1 MWVDYNVSP
10 IWNFHSAAGQHF
22 VFFRS
27 PPEARVVWILVGAT
41 GLELILW
48 APLYPQALNRRRP
61 TIHGD
66 SPLKTISV
74 GHVLTGHPNF
84 DICHLHAAPAAS
96 RRAHMSPAPPP
107 SPRVPVSSL
116 RPPLW
121 STT

>member
-10 IWNFHSAAGQHF
+10 IWNFHSAAGQHC

-27 PPEARVVWILVGAT
+27 PPEARVVRILVGAT
-41 GLELILW
+41 GLELILYG
-48 APLYPQALNRRRP
+48 PLRPQALNRRRS
-61 TIHGD
+61 TIFGD
-66 SPLKTISV
+66 SALERVSV
-74 GHVLTGHPNF
+74 GNVSTGHPNF

-116 RPPLW
+116 HPPLW